1 MRRGVKIFLMAV
13 GAGLAV
19 ILGTAL
25 FIRNVSNQLWEQSV
39 NDILAITE
47 QGRTALDIQLDQ
59 NMKQLESIAGYVK
72 QYDSSEKDEVI
83 RGLKGLSGADGDI
96 FLYNPQNGSVWGK
109 DGMDRTAAELIE
121 ECTEEEGMIEP
132 HISSVT
138 GMQVFNM
145 FQKVLMPDGTRIFI
159 VKEYQVRDIADQ
171 FTLSFYNDAGFS
183 YIVNRQGDILIR
195 PSHTNSNKTA
205 RTLTE
210 MISGTND
217 SSLVEQFGQAL
228 MEKKKGVAV
237 FHYGQEDMTFC
248 YVPLKGNS
256 SWYLVSIIPQSK
268 INAQTQDIL
277 LKTLMLLVLV
287 ILSIVLLALYY
298 LRGAKRTGR
307 MLENHA
313 NFITHLYNSIPEGI
327 CQLMLK
333 PPFEIVRMNP
343 EGMRLL
349 DFDGPEGQAAG
360 KRTVL
365 SDLVHPDDWGQTSG
379 IFSQASATGQR
390 YTYSCRARV
399 PGGSYIWVGGLV
411 EKARDTEGNE
421 ILINTFH
428 DITMAREQ
436 EEVKEQEH
444 SLERSLLISAVSGI
458 YPLIASYNLDRDL
471 YQVLYQADDNLLAI
485 PGDFTYGQIAG
496 IIGESAHPDDRELF
510 YSRFGP
516 DAFTRNADMA
526 GTYMDGRFLLM
537 DRQYHWVSLQMIP
550 VQTDASR
557 DRIFIIMLR
566 IIDEQK
572 HEEQQRLD
580 VLQSA
585 LDSANAA
592 NHAKSDFLSKMS
604 HDIRTPMNAI
614 VGMTS
619 IAENHIEN
627 REKVKYCLSRI
638 SDSSTHLLSLIND
651 VLDMSKIESGKM
663 VLHNE
668 PFSLG
673 REINGLVTMLAPQAE
688 SKNLKL
694 ETRMPPLRHDAII
707 GDALRF
713 RQIFLNIAGN
723 AIKFTPPGG
732 QITLE
737 MEELEPGLK
746 DYGSYQFI
754 FDDTGPGM
762 PEDFLERL
770 FEPFERARTDAV
782 QKEEGTGLGMS
793 ITKNI
798 IDLMNGSIHVESQT
812 GKGSRFTV
820 TLHFRLQE
828 YDGEQDSRKA
838 AMGNGTDSR
847 TGGTDSGTGGT
858 DSGTGADR
866 MEAEGK
872 SSAMGLQGMRILL
885 VEDNELNREIARE
898 LLSVTGLEIDEACDG
913 VQAVEK
919 MAASPEGYYSMI
931 ITDIQMPRMDGCQAA
946 RQIRSMERKDAG
958 TIPIIAMTA
967 NAFSDDVETV
977 REAGMNGHIA
987 KPVDTRVLYE
997 ILNRFLVRGDSAE
1010 FTHY

>member
-1 MRRGVKIFLMAV
+1 MRRGIKISLVALA
-13 GAGLAV
+13 AGLAV
-19 ILGTAL
+19 ILGTVF
-25 FIRNVSNQLWEQSV
+25 FIQNVSNQLWERSV

-47 QGRTALDIQLDQ
+47 QGRTALDIKLDQ
-59 NMKQLESIAGYVK
+59 NMEQLRSIAEYVK
-72 QYDSSEKDEVI
+72 QYDSSENEVVV
-83 RGLKGLSGADGDI
+83 RGLRGLSGADGDI
-96 FLYNPQNGSVWGK
+96 FLYNPQNGSGWVK
-109 DGMDRTAAELIE
+109 DGIDRAAVQMIE
-121 ECTEEEGMIEP
+121 EHPQEEGIIEP

-138 GMQVFNM
+138 GMQVFDM
-145 FQKVLMPDGTRIFI
+145 FRKVRLADGTQVYIAR
-159 VKEYQVRDIADQ
+159 EYQVRDIADQ

-183 YIVNRQGDILIR
+183 YIANRQGDILIR
-195 PSHTNSNKTA
+195 PSHPNSNKTA

-210 MISGTND
+210 MIGETND

-228 MEKKKGVAV
+228 MDKKKGVAV
-237 FHYGQEDMTFC
+237 FRYGQEDMTFC
-248 YVPLKGNS
+248 YVPLEGNS
-256 SWYLVSIIPQSK
+256 SWYLVSIIPESK

-277 LKTLMLLVLV
+277 LKTLMLLALV

-298 LRGAKRTGR
+298 LKGAKRAGR
-307 MLENHA
+307 MIENHA

-327 CQLMLK
+327 CQLMLE
-333 PPFEIVRMNP
+333 PPFGIVRMNP

-349 DFDGPEGQAAG
+349 DCSSPEDGGTG
-360 KRTVL
+360 KEMVL
-365 SDLVHPDDWGQTSG
+365 KDLVHPDDWEQTG
-379 IFSQASATGQR
+379 EIFSLASRTGQR
-390 YTYSCRARV
+390 YTYSFRARV
-399 PGGSYIWVGGLV
+399 SGESYIWVGGLV
-411 EKARDTEGNE
+411 EKTRDTEGNE
-421 ILINTFH
+421 ILISTFH
-428 DITMAREQ
+428 DITMAREL

-444 SLERSLLISAVSGI
+444 SLERSLLISAISGI

-471 YQVLYQADDNLLAI
+471 YQVLYQEDNNLLAI
-485 PGDFTYGQIAG
+485 PGDFTYAQIAG
-496 IIGESAHPDDRELF
+496 LIGESAHPDDRELF

-516 DAFTRNADMA
+516 DAFAKNTEMA
-526 GTYMDGRFLLM
+526 GIYMDGRFRLM

-550 VQTDASR
+550 VRTDVSQ

-566 IIDEQK
+566 LIDEQK

-614 VGMTS
+614 MGMTS
-619 IAENHIEN
+619 IAENHMED
-627 REKVKYCLSRI
+627 REKVRYCLSRI
-638 SDSSTHLLSLIND
+638 SGSSAHLLSLIND

-673 REINGLVTMLAPQAE
+673 QEINGLVTMLMPQAE
-688 SKNLKL
+688 GKNLKL
-694 ETRMPPLRHDAII
+694 ETSISPFEHDAII

-723 AIKFTPPGG
+723 AVKFTPPGG
-732 QITLE
+732 QITLQ
-737 MEELEPGLK
+737 MDELDSGLK

-754 FDDTGPGM
+754 CSDTGPGM
-762 PEDFLERL
+762 PQEFLERL

-798 IDLMNGSIHVESQT
+798 VDLMNGSIHVDSQP

-820 TLHFRLQE
+820 ILHFRLQSYE
-828 YDGEQDSRKA
+828 GEQEVRKTG
-838 AMGNGTDSR
+838 MS
-847 TGGTDSGTGGT
+847 GGTDVMEP
-858 DSGTGADR
+858 DGAPGV
-866 MEAEGK
+866 MA
-872 SSAMGLQGMRILL
+872 LQGRRILL
-885 VEDNELNREIARE
+885 VEDNDLNREIAME
-898 LLSVTGLEIDEACDG
+898 LLGMTGLEIDEACDG

-946 RQIRSMERKDAG
+946 REIRSMERKDAG

-997 ILNRFLVRGDSAE
+997 ILNRFLVRGDSPD